1 MDIAIDLGAALAIT
15 MSAIT
20 VISTLTIPHL
30 TAKKQNEHEQK
41 MYEKRFAKEHAHNV
55 IEKYLQSAGRY
66 VFEFEHKDLSAFGEA
81 VSEIFMYIPEDLAED
96 IKSFNNKI
104 SEISRIDDFPQRK
117 AQLKLLQPA
126 FLDLC
131 EKFAPLRR
139 ESEQKKQTG
148 VKHRRK
154 N

>member
-1 MDIAIDLGAALAIT
+1 MDITIDLGAALAIT

-41 MYEKRFAKEHAHNV
+41 MYEKRFANEHAHEV
-55 IEKYLQSAGRY
+55 IEKYLQAIGRY
-66 VFEFEHKDLSAFGEA
+66 VFEFEHKDLSIFGEA
-81 VSEIFMYIPEDLAED
+81 VSEIFMYIPENLTED
-96 IKSFNNKI
+96 VKEFN
-104 SEISRIDDFPQRK
+104 EHISRISQINDYSQRT
-117 AQLKLLQPA
+117 AQLKLLQPV

-131 EKFAPLRR
+131 EKFAPLCRG
-139 ESEQKKQTG
+139 SEQKKQ
-148 VKHRRK
+148 KRIKRHRK